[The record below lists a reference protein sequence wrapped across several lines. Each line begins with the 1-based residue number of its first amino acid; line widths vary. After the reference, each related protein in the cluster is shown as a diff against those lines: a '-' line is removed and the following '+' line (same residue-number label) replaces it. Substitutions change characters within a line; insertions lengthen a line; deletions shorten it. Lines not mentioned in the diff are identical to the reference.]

1 MFDKLLVKYQKNRYQ
16 LFYSVFY
23 LFFFIE
29 FLFSSN
35 YLEEDLIIGLFSNII
50 LFGIVFFIRE
60 FKSIDIRLNRKR
72 IKLGFRIQKKL
83 LKSYYFFFFKFI
95 KRYYRYF
102 RKLSLKYFFINCI
115 KLFLIFGLKR
125 KFFYNKLLYM
135 KIYFF
140 NILIFFILKFNLNF
154 LNLLVNK

>member
-1 MFDKLLVKYQKNRYQ
+1 MFDKLFIKYQKIRYQ
-16 LFYSVFY
+16 FFYGVFY
-23 LFFFIE
+23 VFFFIE

-83 LKSYYFFFFKFI
+83 LK
-95 KRYYRYF
+95 RYYRYF
-102 RKLSLKYFFINCI
+102 RKLSLKYFFIKCM
-115 KLFLIFGLKR
+115 KLFLVFGLKR
-125 KFFYNKLLYM
+125 KFFYNKLLYIKM
-135 KIYFF
+135 YFF

-154 LNLLVNK
+154 LNLLINK

>member
-1 MFDKLLVKYQKNRYQ
+1 MFDKLFIKYQKIRYQ
-16 LFYSVFY
+16 FFYGVFY
-23 LFFFIE
+23 VFFFIE

-72 IKLGFRIQKKL
+72 IKLGFRIQKKP
-83 LKSYYFFFFKFI
+83 KNYFFFFKLI

-102 RKLSLKYFFINCI
+102 RKLSLKYFFIKCM
-115 KLFLIFGLKR
+115 KLFLVFGLKR
-125 KFFYNKLLYM
+125 KFFYNKLLYIKM
-135 KIYFF
+135 YFF

-154 LNLLVNK
+154 LNLLINK